1 MSTLSIQL
9 PDSIRQSV
17 EVLASE
23 DGVGVD
29 AFVATVLSQRIA
41 VAEADSYVRRRAA
54 QGSAKQML
62 DILEMAPKVEPE
74 ERDRITA

>member
-9 PDSIRQSV
+9 PESIRQRV
-17 EVLASE
+17 EVLARE

-41 VAEADSYVRRRAA
+41 VAEADSYVRSRAA
-54 QGSAKQML
+54 QGSARQML
-62 DILEMAPKVEPE
+62 DILEMAPQVEPE
-74 ERDRITA
+74 EPDRIG